1 MTERPPAAPAPA
13 TRRPAAFRHLVLSVA
28 LWVTYVLYWKIVLSR
43 GVQREAP
50 LSLGILGGF
59 VLLQL
64 LVTHAWIGHNRR
76 IWRRDR
82 RRDRPPA
89 ESLPATDFLAR
100 RLSTWP
106 PDSDLTRA
114 SCVVVRVVG
123 PDKRFEAGLRLG
135 SADAGAPPS

>member
-1 MTERPPAAPAPA
+1 MTERPPAAPA
-13 TRRPAAFRHLVLSVA
+13 TRRPAAFRHLVLSAA
-28 LWVTYVLYWKIVLSR
+28 LWVTYLLYWKVVLSR

-64 LVTHAWIGHNRR
+64 LVTNAWIVHNRR

-89 ESLPATDFLAR
+89 DAPPVTDFLAR

-114 SCVVVRVVG
+114 SCVVVRIVG
-123 PDKRFEAGLRLG
+123 PEKRFEAGLRLG
-135 SADAGAPPS
+135 STEAHAPPP